1 VIDENWSILDF
12 VTDNETNWDTIN
24 AQTLFLAVDLDYSQL
39 AQDPVG
45 YGQAV
50 VKKYARRLNDRALLD
65 VAIRRLEDFVS
76 VGITERMRDSML
88 MLSYQM
94 DWNPDIVPPRLNV
107 TPTTT
112 TDQQISHETRE
123 AIKNITQLDQ
133 ELYQWAVQRFEEHF
147 ARMVSSLLT
156 SRYESKHG
164 RINPSRQLLAPI
176 SSEARR
182 LFRIRTIDAPL
193 EVHPSMVF
201 HVVTEITN
209 KSNCVIASL
218 PPYPIHISYHWL
230 DQSTGSVLIYD
241 GERTKMGSALAP
253 NEKRD
258 FAVSVR
264 APDRSG
270 RYVLRIT
277 IVEENVAWFD
287 DEESKVWS
295 DVEVVVA

>member
-12 VTDNETNWDTIN
+12 VTDNETNWDTVN

-65 VAIRRLEDFVS
+65 VAVRRLEDFVS

-133 ELYQWAVQRFEEHF
+133 ELYQWAVQRFDEHF
-147 ARMVSSLLT
+147 AGMVSSLLT
-156 SRYESKHG
+156 SRYESKLG
-164 RINPSRQLLAPI
+164 RVNPPRQLLAPI

-182 LFRIRTIDAPL
+182 LFRIRTIDAPP

-218 PPYPIHISYHWL
+218 PPYPIHISYRWL

-277 IVEENVAWFD
+277 IVQENVAWFD
-287 DEESKVWS
+287 DGESKICS
-295 DVEVVVA
+295 EVEVVVA